1 MLDGAELE
9 PIKAAV
15 VASTLDGIIMI
26 DQDGRVPGAE
36 PAAES
41 MFGYSRAEA
50 LGRPIG
56 ELIVPEHLR
65 EAHSRGLA
73 A

>member
-26 DQDGRVPGAE
+26 DQDGRPW
-36 PAAES
+36 
-41 MFGYSRAEA
+41 R
-50 LGRPIG
+50 
-56 ELIVPEHLR
+56 
-65 EAHSRGLA
+65 
-73 A
+73 